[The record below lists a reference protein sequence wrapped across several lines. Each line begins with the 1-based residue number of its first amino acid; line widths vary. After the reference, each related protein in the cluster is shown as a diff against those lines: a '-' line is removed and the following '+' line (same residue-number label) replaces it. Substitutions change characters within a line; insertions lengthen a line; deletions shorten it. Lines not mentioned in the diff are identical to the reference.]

1 MPGQYMDRD
10 IIYTRDGVIER
21 LKEEIAT
28 LQATVEANRATVY
41 NMHINNRALRV
52 DLLQNHIAVLV
63 ATVEAQQTTLATL
76 ANEYKRLDQDFEVLR
91 QALVD
96 IEGRKA

>member
-1 MPGQYMDRD
+1 MPGRYMDRD
-10 IIYTRDGVIER
+10 VIHTRDGVIER

-52 DLLQNHIAVLV
+52 DLLQNHVAVLV

-76 ANEYKRLDQDFEVLR
+76 ANEYTRLDQDFEVLR
-91 QALVD
+91 KVIAELA
-96 IEGRKA
+96 EKNT